1 MKLLRALRNLF
12 QIGLIWGV
20 LWAALAMIA
29 GTIIG
34 IIDPADID
42 PGEEPI
48 VLAPMIG
55 LVGFICG
62 VVFGALVSTA
72 EPSLSRVVFWGI
84 LVAAALPLVAG
95 KAIPEM
101 LVTIPLG
108 ALSAVA
114 SVALVRKWTALPV
127 THGPR

>member
-29 GTIIG
+29 GTILG
-34 IIDPADID
+34 IIDPAAID

-48 VLAPMIG
+48 VLAPMIA

-84 LVAAALPLVAG
+84 LVAAVPPLVAG
-95 KAIPEM
+95 KSIPEM
-101 LVTIPLG
+101 LVTVPLG

-114 SVALVRKWTALPV
+114 SVTMVRKWTALPV
-127 THGPR
+127 PRY